1 MANVSAK
8 PTSVVAKNG
17 GSALNVVEVNSQ
29 ETFDAAT
36 PEAGQAVYFY
46 SKTPNLNHY
55 GSDADGTE
63 AEQGESF
70 NNTKITTNPKVY
82 VKFAKTDVAAA
93 AQTLELGGFVNAD
106 ATLTADRLNEN
117 LSAPTNLA
125 APEDVT
131 TPTSIKLTWGKV
143 DGATSYD
150 LKVDGTVF
158 AVGDAAE
165 FTHTDLAYNSKHT
178 YQIRSR
184 NAEGYSAWSDVLEAN
199 SALDPWRNVPD
210 AEQITWEGSLYGSH
224 KAELAFDH
232 EFQSGDGGFH
242 SGGNDLGKA
251 LTVDYGRAYK
261 LDKLEYYP
269 RDDAGNGTVTKMRVE
284 TSLDGVHWTSQE
296 VDWARSADCK
306 TVAFDGTVAAR
317 YVRMTP
323 LASVGNF
330 FSASEIAI
338 YKTDGTDGFAVGS
351 NLNKATI
358 SDGDY
363 SNMKN
368 YLGLENREPD
378 TPTFGSQIRD
388 HFADLN
394 DNGVYDVYD
403 YSFTMAGLDGG
414 TKQKGKVAGSLAVIP
429 SKTEVEAG
437 DEITVDVYA
446 ADAKNVNALGALVNF
461 KSDQFEFVSESIAQ
475 DARLPAWRT
484 CLARRSSSRTER
496 RLSISPLP
504 TAAMA
509 SSTTVPA
516 RWRVSSSRPRPP
528 ARSNCPRHLGSSV
541 RHATRLSLRATAR

>member
-1 MANVSAK
+1 M
-8 PTSVVAKNG
+8 
-17 GSALNVVEVNSQ
+17 
-29 ETFDAAT
+29 
-36 PEAGQAVYFY
+36 
-46 SKTPNLNHY
+46 
-55 GSDADGTE
+55 
-63 AEQGESF
+63 
-70 NNTKITTNPKVY
+70 
-82 VKFAKTDVAAA
+82 
-93 AQTLELGGFVNAD
+93 NAD

-125 APEDVT
+125 APEDAT

-210 AEQITWEGSLYGSH
+210 AEEITWEGSLYGSH

-368 YLGLENREPD
+368 YLASRIASP
-378 TPTFGSQIRD
+378 
-388 HFADLN
+388 
-394 DNGVYDVYD
+394 
-403 YSFTMAGLDGG
+403 
-414 TKQKGKVAGSLAVIP
+414 IP
-429 SKTEVEAG
+429 
-437 DEITVDVYA
+437 
-446 ADAKNVNALGALVNF
+446 
-461 KSDQFEFVSESIAQ
+461 
-475 DARLPAWRT
+475 
-484 CLARRSSSRTER
+484 RRSVR
-496 RLSISPLP
+496 RSATTSPTSTITAFTTSTITRSPWRVL
-504 TAAMA
+504 TAALNK
-509 SSTTVPA
+509 
-516 RWRVSSSRPRPP
+516 R
-528 ARSNCPRHLGSSV
+528 ARSQV
-541 RHATRLSLRATAR
+541 RSR

>member
-1 MANVSAK
+1 M
-8 PTSVVAKNG
+8 
-17 GSALNVVEVNSQ
+17 
-29 ETFDAAT
+29 
-36 PEAGQAVYFY
+36 VYFY
-46 SKTPNLNHY
+46 SETPNLNHY

-125 APEDVT
+125 APEDAT

-210 AEQITWEGSLYGSH
+210 AEEITWEGSLYGSH

-368 YLGLENREPD
+368 YLASRIASP
-378 TPTFGSQIRD
+378 
-388 HFADLN
+388 
-394 DNGVYDVYD
+394 
-403 YSFTMAGLDGG
+403 
-414 TKQKGKVAGSLAVIP
+414 IP
-429 SKTEVEAG
+429 
-437 DEITVDVYA
+437 
-446 ADAKNVNALGALVNF
+446 
-461 KSDQFEFVSESIAQ
+461 
-475 DARLPAWRT
+475 
-484 CLARRSSSRTER
+484 RRSVR
-496 RLSISPLP
+496 RSATTSPTSTITAFTTSTITRSPWRVL
-504 TAAMA
+504 TAALNK
-509 SSTTVPA
+509 
-516 RWRVSSSRPRPP
+516 R
-528 ARSNCPRHLGSSV
+528 ARSQV
-541 RHATRLSLRATAR
+541 RSR

>member
-1 MANVSAK
+1 MSDTNTKGTDRSQRIVEFFATEGDGTFTQYEDDGSSIENNTTEDDSYGTIDNISYGEHVSTVYSSRPQAAPRPLPPRPRRGGYNGYDSNRTTTFVANVSAK

-17 GSALNVVEVNSQ
+17 GSALNVVEVDSQ
-29 ETFDAAT
+29 ETFDARD
-36 PEAGQAVYFY
+36 PRGRPGGLLLQR
-46 SKTPNLNHY
+46 TPNLNHY

-125 APEDVT
+125 APEDAT

-184 NAEGYSAWSDVLEAN
+184 NAEGYPPGAMCSRRTPHSI
-199 SALDPWRNVPD
+199 R
-210 AEQITWEGSLYGSH
+210 
-224 KAELAFDH
+224 
-232 EFQSGDGGFH
+232 GGTSPTPRKSPGRAHFTAAIRPSSPSTMSSSRATAVFH

-284 TSLDGVHWTSQE
+284 
-296 VDWARSADCK
+296 
-306 TVAFDGTVAAR
+306 
-317 YVRMTP
+317 
-323 LASVGNF
+323 
-330 FSASEIAI
+330 
-338 YKTDGTDGFAVGS
+338 
-351 NLNKATI
+351 
-358 SDGDY
+358 
-363 SNMKN
+363 
-368 YLGLENREPD
+368 
-378 TPTFGSQIRD
+378 
-388 HFADLN
+388 
-394 DNGVYDVYD
+394 
-403 YSFTMAGLDGG
+403 
-414 TKQKGKVAGSLAVIP
+414 
-429 SKTEVEAG
+429 
-437 DEITVDVYA
+437 DE
-446 ADAKNVNALGALVNF
+446 
-461 KSDQFEFVSESIAQ
+461 S
-475 DARLPAWRT
+475 
-484 CLARRSSSRTER
+484 
-496 RLSISPLP
+496 
-504 TAAMA
+504 
-509 SSTTVPA
+509 
-516 RWRVSSSRPRPP
+516 RWRPLDEPGGR
-528 ARSNCPRHLGSSV
+528 LGTF
-541 RHATRLSLRATAR
+541 R

>member
-1 MANVSAK
+1 MSAK
-8 PTSVVAKNG
+8 PASVIAKNG
-17 GSALNVVEVNSQ
+17 GTALNVTEVDSQ
-29 ETFDAAT
+29 EAFDAAT

-46 SKTPNLNHY
+46 NESPNLNHY
-55 GSDADGTE
+55 GSDADSTE
-63 AEQGESF
+63 AEKGESF
-70 NNTKITTNPKVY
+70 NDTKITTNPKVY

-93 AQTLELGGFVNAD
+93 EQTLELGGFVNAD
-106 ATLTADRLNEN
+106 ATLAADCLNEN
-117 LSAPTNLA
+117 LSAPANLA
-125 APEDVT
+125 APEDAT

-184 NAEGYSAWSDVLEAN
+184 NAEGYSRWSDVLAAN
-199 SALDPWRNVPD
+199 SALDPWRNVPE
-210 AEQITWEGSLYGSH
+210 AEKITWEGSIYGSH
-224 KAELAFDH
+224 KADLAFDH
-232 EFQSGDGGFH
+232 EFQTGDGGFH

-269 RDDAGNGTVTKMRVE
+269 RTDAGNGTVTKMRIE

-296 VDWARSADCK
+296 VDWERSAACK
-306 TVAFDGTVAAR
+306 TVTFDGAVAAR

-338 YKTDGTDGFAVGS
+338 YKADGTDGFAVGS

-378 TPTFGSQIRD
+378 TSTFDSQIRD

-394 DNGVYDVYD
+394 GNR
-403 YSFTMAGLDGG
+403 GL
-414 TKQKGKVAGSLAVIP
+414 
-429 SKTEVEAG
+429 
-437 DEITVDVYA
+437 
-446 ADAKNVNALGALVNF
+446 
-461 KSDQFEFVSESIAQ
+461 
-475 DARLPAWRT
+475 
-484 CLARRSSSRTER
+484 
-496 RLSISPLP
+496 
-504 TAAMA
+504 
-509 SSTTVPA
+509 
-516 RWRVSSSRPRPP
+516 
-528 ARSNCPRHLGSSV
+528 
-541 RHATRLSLRATAR
+541 